1 MTIQAHTQ
9 RTREDLTA
17 DGKLGS
23 INIPLLDLE
32 LDHVMPDELHLML
45 RVMDVLIQGLIDT
58 VLAYDRHQHRLSRS
72 RRAFKTLDGPMLNNL
87 MMAIKSCG
95 VYFYVIELENGKI
108 EWPSLLGNDKLKL
121 LRQLPDK
128 LRDCHP
134 AEMVTEVQTLWKVCL
149 SQNIST
155 YVPVI
160 Y

>member
-1 MTIQAHTQ
+1 M
-9 RTREDLTA
+9 
-17 DGKLGS
+17 
-23 INIPLLDLE
+23 
-32 LDHVMPDELHLML
+32 
-45 RVMDVLIQGLIDT
+45 
-58 VLAYDRHQHRLSRS
+58 LAYDRHQHRLLRS
-72 RRAFKTLDGPMLNNL
+72 WRAFKTLDGPMLNNL

-95 VYFYVIELENGKI
+95 VYFYVIELENGRI

-160 Y
+160 CLNTKLGF

>member
-1 MTIQAHTQ
+1 MISNRYDMTIRAHKQ
-9 RTREDLTA
+9 RTRADLTA

-32 LDHVMPDELHLML
+32 LDHVIPDELHLML

-58 VLAYDRHQHRLSRS
+58 VLAYDRHQHRLSGS
-72 RRAFKTLDGPMLNNL
+72 RRCYKALDGPMLNNL

-95 VYFYVIELENGKI
+95 VYFYVTEQENGKM

-121 LRQLPDK
+121 LKHLPEK
-128 LRDCHP
+128 LSDCHP
-134 AEMVTEVQTLWKVCL
+134 AEMVTEVQTLWKVCDR
-149 SQNIST
+149 
-155 YVPVI
+155 I